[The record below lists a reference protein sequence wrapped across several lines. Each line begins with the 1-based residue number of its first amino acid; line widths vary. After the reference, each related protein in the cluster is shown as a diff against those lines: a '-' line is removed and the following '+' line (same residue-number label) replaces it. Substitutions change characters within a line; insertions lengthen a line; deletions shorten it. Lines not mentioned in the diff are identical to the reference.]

1 MREIEI
7 ADELG
12 IRRTLAAYCQHLD
25 DGDFGA
31 LAHQF
36 TADGSIMFEDRNGAT
51 GRAEIEAW
59 FTESYAPERRGRH
72 LTVNSIIDLDGDE
85 ATVRSDFAFLGFLND
100 ELRPLYVGRY
110 HDDFVRDEGRWLIR
124 QRTAVFLPPP

>member
-1 MREIEI
+1 MKEIEI

-36 TADGSIMFEDRNGAT
+36 TADGTIMFEDRNGAT

-59 FTESYAPERRGRH
+59 FAESYTPDRRGRH
-72 LTVNSIIDLDGDE
+72 LTVNTIIDLEGDR
-85 ATVRSDFAFLGFLND
+85 ATVRSDFAFLGFQD
-100 ELRPLYVGRY
+100 GDLRPLFVGRY

-124 QRTAVFLPPP
+124 QRIAVFLPPP

>member
-1 MREIEI
+1 MNEIAL

-25 DGDFGA
+25 DADFGA

-36 TADGSIMFEDRNGAT
+36 TADGSILFEDRNGAT
-51 GRAEIEAW
+51 GRAQIEAW
-59 FTESYAPERRGRH
+59 FAESYTPERRGRH
-72 LTVNSIIDLDGDE
+72 LTVNTIIDLDGDR
-85 ATVRSDFAFLGFLND
+85 ATVRSDFAFLGFHGD
-100 ELRPLYVGRY
+100 DLRPLYAGRY

-124 QRTAVFLPPP
+124 QRVAVFLPPP